1 MITETSFLTFSPG
14 GEATKKNTGSRGL
27 LGGVVCELDGLAPAK
42 QILLPPG
49 TAAYAPHSPYCPS
62 SVGSAPSRATACGAG
77 FEALGLAAGFA
88 GFGLAGAP
96 AGGAARAG
104 GCFAGGQRAAWRAPA
119 SGPLCP
125 V

>member
-14 GEATKKNTGSRGL
+14 REATKKNTGSRGL

-62 SVGSAPSRATACGAG
+62 SVGSAPTRATACGAG
-77 FEALGLAAGFA
+77 FEAPGLAAGFA
-88 GFGLAGAP
+88 GVRL
-96 AGGAARAG
+96 AARG
-104 GCFAGGQRAAWRAPA
+104 SRG
-119 SGPLCP
+119 
-125 V
+125 